1 MRLGIIFAS
10 MIFCAP
16 ATGATLA
23 APLLQTI
30 TKDGTLDLAQVEAAA
45 AAAFDR
51 LNKDSDTTL
60 DYDEAKGRLSKKAFL
75 AADPDAD
82 KSLSKQEYIEMA
94 EKLFSAADVNNAGVL
109 DAKELKSRAGQAL
122 LRLLQ

>member
-1 MRLGIIFAS
+1 MRLGIMFAS
-10 MIFCAP
+10 MIFLAP
-16 ATGATLA
+16 AAGATLA
-23 APLLQTI
+23 APPQPI
-30 TKDGTLDLAQVEAAA
+30 AKDGTLDLAQMEAAA
-45 AAAFDR
+45 AAAFDQ

-60 DYDEAKGRLSKKAFL
+60 DYDEAKGRLSKNAFL

-109 DAKELKSRAGQAL
+109 DAKELRSRAGQAL